1 MSHVWCDPVI
11 NKASHDRGAWF
22 WMQALKKATQVAKK
36 AEPKQAK
43 QVKSGGN
50 PFQRAAT
57 QVRTAETCSVHLWI
71 PLQCWCQFA

>member
-1 MSHVWCDPVI
+1 
-11 NKASHDRGAWF
+11 
-22 WMQALKKATQVAKK
+22 MQALKKATQVAKK

-57 QVRTAETCSVHLWI
+57 QVRTAGACSQHLWS
-71 PLQCWCQFA
+71 PLQRWCIT

>member
-1 MSHVWCDPVI
+1 M
-11 NKASHDRGAWF
+11 AWS

-57 QVRTAETCSVHLWI
+57 QVRTAGTCSQTFPEPVAVLVSV
-71 PLQCWCQFA
+71 A